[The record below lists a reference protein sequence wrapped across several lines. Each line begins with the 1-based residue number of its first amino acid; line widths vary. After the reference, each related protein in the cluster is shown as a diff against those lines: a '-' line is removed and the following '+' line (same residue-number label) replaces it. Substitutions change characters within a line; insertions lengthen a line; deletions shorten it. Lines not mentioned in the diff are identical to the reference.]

1 MRRNRALTLLKRVGM
16 STFVKYYQSFRTGV
30 DVIFEEEYTQ
40 GSINTKINTGRKIFR
55 ENLER
60 IALEIV
66 TESRNTS
73 AETRQKARELLEV

>member
-40 GSINTKINTGRKIFR
+40 GSINAKINTGRKIFR